1 MVSSVPAVAWKSIQ
15 FWESR
20 IMSIPKTST
29 DPITPWSPHK
39 SNCKTLLVCII
50 NRVTFPLVVAC
61 CIFIWKITKHY
72 WYPCYRHNQVSK
84 SHSFFDILL
93 VLSLWAPKTIV
104 FRSLW
109 SWQWNNVKP
118 LAVWQ
123 YNDAMSFYRHMK
135 WECLS
140 FHILEHFKYIFPCL
154 VKTFDK
160 FDAGLGEWKKEVFEY
175 EIKTCL
181 VCKTFIDQMEN
192 NGDVN
197 IVTIIYKASVLL
209 YIKKT
214 LQLT

>member
-1 MVSSVPAVAWKSIQ
+1 
-15 FWESR
+15 
-20 IMSIPKTST
+20 MSIPETST
-29 DPITPWSPHK
+29 DPITPRSPHK
-39 SNCKTLLVCII
+39 SNCKTHLVCII
-50 NRVTFPLVVAC
+50 NRVYFSLVVAC

-160 FDAGLGEWKKEVFEY
+160 FYAELGEWKNRCLDMKSKPVWY
-175 EIKTCL
+175 AKHSYNHLIKWRTMEMSPL
-181 VCKTFIDQMEN
+181 LQIFIKPLSFFILRRLYNWHKT
-192 NGDVN
+192 
-197 IVTIIYKASVLL
+197 TLL
-209 YIKKT
+209 YIN
-214 LQLT
+214 